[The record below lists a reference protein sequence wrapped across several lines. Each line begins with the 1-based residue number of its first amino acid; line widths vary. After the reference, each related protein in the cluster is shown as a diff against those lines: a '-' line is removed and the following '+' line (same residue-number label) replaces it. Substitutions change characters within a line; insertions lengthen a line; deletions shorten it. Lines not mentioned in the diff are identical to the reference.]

1 MNYGIRVIKIELYLS
16 YRKEVEKR
24 RIFLSHEENLA
35 FFKIYFAI
43 KKIPIQIYHQKKI
56 EVKVAGTLVV

>member
-16 YRKEVEKR
+16 YRKEEEKG
-24 RIFLSHEENLA
+24 RIFLSHEENLT